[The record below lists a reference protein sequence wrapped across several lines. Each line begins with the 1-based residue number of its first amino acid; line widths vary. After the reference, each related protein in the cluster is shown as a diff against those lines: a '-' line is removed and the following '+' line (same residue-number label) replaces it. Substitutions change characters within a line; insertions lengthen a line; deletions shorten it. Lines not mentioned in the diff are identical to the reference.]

1 MCDCALLSEI
11 RKRARFHD
19 EQAETFKL
27 KRMLLVYDE
36 AVCEDEESDE
46 SDAETY
52 TTESSEPMTAEEH
65 VWAVVTTDGGTSD
78 DVVKNSAL
86 YLAVVEN
93 GYCQSRTKF
102 TRDTRFLR
110 KHPKI
115 GVVHHHH
122 GRQPVYRGLKW
133 L

>member
-11 RKRARFHD
+11 HKRVRYHEDRVENF
-19 EQAETFKL
+19 

-36 AVCEDEESDE
+36 VQMLSDDEDEDDSETCTTEES
-46 SDAETY
+46 
-52 TTESSEPMTAEEH
+52 ESSEPMTAEEH
-65 VWAVVTTDGGTSD
+65 VWAVVTTEGGTSD

-86 YLAVVEN
+86 YDAVVEN
-93 GYCQSRTKF
+93 GYRGSKTKF

-115 GVVHHHH
+115 GVVHHAN
-122 GRQPVYRGLKW
+122 RPVYRGLKW

>member
-1 MCDCALLSEI
+1 MCDCSLLSAI
-11 RKRARFHD
+11 DKRVRYHED
-19 EQAETFKL
+19 RAENF

-36 AVCEDEESDE
+36 VQMLSENEESDE

-86 YLAVVEN
+86 YNAVVEN
-93 GYCQSRTKF
+93 GYCQSKTKF

-115 GVVHHHH
+115 GVVHH
-122 GRQPVYRGLKW
+122 GKQPVFRGLKW

>member
-1 MCDCALLSEI
+1 MCDCSLLSEI
-11 RKRARFHD
+11 QKRVRSHED
-19 EQAETFKL
+19 RAENF

-36 AVCEDEESDE
+36 VQMLSDDAESDE
-46 SDAETY
+46 SDEETC

-86 YLAVVEN
+86 YQAVVEN
-93 GYCQSRTKF
+93 GYCQSKTKF
-102 TRDTRFLR
+102 TRDTRSLR

-115 GVVHHHH
+115 GVVHH
-122 GRQPVYRGLKW
+122 GNPPVYRGLKW

>member
-11 RKRARFHD
+11 HKRVRYHEDHVENF
-19 EQAETFKL
+19 

-36 AVCEDEESDE
+36 VQMLSEDDDSDE
-46 SDAETY
+46 SDEETY

-65 VWAVVTTDGGTSD
+65 VWAVVTIDGGTPD

-86 YLAVVEN
+86 YDAVVEN
-93 GYCQSRTKF
+93 GYYGSKTKF

-115 GVVHHHH
+115 GVVHH
-122 GRQPVYRGLKW
+122 QKQVVYKGLKW

>member
-1 MCDCALLSEI
+1 MCDCSLLSAI
-11 RKRARFHD
+11 DKRVRYH
-19 EQAETFKL
+19 EERAENF

-36 AVCEDEESDE
+36 VQVLSDDEESEE
-46 SDAETY
+46 SDAETC

-93 GYCQSRTKF
+93 GYCQSKTKF

-115 GVVHHHH
+115 GVVHH
-122 GRQPVYRGLKW
+122 GNRPVYRGLKW

>member
-1 MCDCALLSEI
+1 MCDCSLLSEI
-11 RKRARFHD
+11 QKRARYHED
-19 EQAETFKL
+19 RAESF

-36 AVCEDEESDE
+36 VQTLSDDDDLDESDE
-46 SDAETY
+46 ETY
-52 TTESSEPMTAEEH
+52 TTESSEPVTAEEH

-86 YLAVVEN
+86 YDAVVEN
-93 GYCQSRTKF
+93 GYCQSKTKF

-110 KHPKI
+110 NHPKI
-115 GVVHHHH
+115 GVVKH
-122 GRQPVYRGLKW
+122 GCQPVYRGLKW